1 MMRDW
6 LIIYKDF
13 YDAEDLFML
22 LMETALFKGGQI
34 GDPDCWY
41 VPDIFLQ
48 KYWFILPNHTA
59 PRCVDEAQRALLY
72 ASARHMLNKLDD
84 RKRAYIQRSNSLT
97 AAAAAAAAANTNKY
111 NNNNN
116 DVAASYYPAGGFPLV
131 STSNNASS
139 AIAGM

>member
-1 MMRDW
+1 
-6 LIIYKDF
+6 
-13 YDAEDLFML
+13 ML

-97 AAAAAAAAANTNKY
+97 AAAAAAAANTNKY